1 MNYWLAVGSPANWRL
16 SFEKRNVWGLTT
28 RQHHWWEK
36 LNEGDA
42 VIFYVTK
49 PVSGVVGHGII
60 QTKFKQNKPT
70 WPEEIE
76 QGKILWPWGFE
87 FTVEYC
93 LPESD
98 WEPRKIT
105 SDTLKLKAGI
115 SFQSVEPDFAAQLI
129 AQVQPVQAAVT
140 DTTSPSLHEEIQ
152 QRLIEIGKLQNV
164 ISEREYSFDI
174 GKLDVV
180 WRRVANSVP
189 TYVFEVQVG
198 GDVYHALAKLKHAYD
213 LWNSHI
219 FIVATAKDKE
229 KAELLISGTFHEIA
243 HRIKFIELD
252 KIKELYRRKKDY
264 FDFENELGISV

>member
-1 MNYWLAVGSPANWRL
+1 MNYWLAVGSPENWKL
-16 SFEKRNVWGLTT
+16 SFQKGNIWGLTK

-36 LNEGDA
+36 LVEGDT
-42 VIFYVTK
+42 ILFYVTK
-49 PVSGVVGHGII
+49 PVSGVVGHGRI
-60 QTKFKQNKPT
+60 QTKFKQDKPT

-76 QGKILWPWGFE
+76 QNKILWPWGFE

-93 LPESD
+93 LPEND
-98 WEPRKIT
+98 WATRKIT

-115 SFQSVEPDFAAQLI
+115 SFQSIDAEFSKQLI
-129 AQVQPVQAAVT
+129 ALVQPVQSPAD
-140 DTTSPSLHEEIQ
+140 DTMSLSLHEEIQ
-152 QRLIEIGKLQNV
+152 RMLIEVGKLQNL
-164 ISEREYSFDI
+164 IAEREYPFDI

-180 WRRVANSVP
+180 WRKVAASVP
-189 TYVFEVQVG
+189 FYVFEVQVG

-219 FIVATAKDKE
+219 FIVASPKDRE
-229 KAELLISGTFHEIA
+229 KAELLLSGTFHEIS

-264 FDFENELGISV
+264 FDFENELGIAV

>member
-1 MNYWLAVGSPANWRL
+1 MNYWLAVGSPVNWKL
-16 SFEKRNVWGLTT
+16 AFEKGNTWGLTE

-49 PVSGVVGHGII
+49 PVSGVVGHGKI

-76 QGKILWPWGFE
+76 RGEVLWPWGIE

-93 LPESD
+93 LPEND
-98 WEPRKIT
+98 WVTRNIT

-115 SFQSVEPDFAAQLI
+115 SFQSIDADFGKQLI
-129 AQVQPVQAAVT
+129 GLVQPVQSPAGE
-140 DTTSPSLHEEIQ
+140 TTSPSLHEEIQ
-152 QRLIEIGKLQNV
+152 QMLIEVGKLQNL
-164 ISEREYSFDI
+164 IAEREYAFDI
-174 GKLDVV
+174 GKLDIV
-180 WRRVANSVP
+180 WRKVAASVP
-189 TYVFEVQVG
+189 FYVFEVQVG

-219 FIVATAKDKE
+219 FMVSSPRDKE
-229 KAELLISGTFHEIA
+229 KAELLLSGTFHEIA
-243 HRIKFIELD
+243 HRIKFIELG
-252 KIKELYRRKKDY
+252 KIRELHRRKKDY
-264 FDFENELGISV
+264 FDFESELGIAV